1 MAVES
6 EAGLKILAVNILGR
20 FLINRD
26 NNIRYV
32 ALNSLSKVVNE
43 DVSAV
48 QRHRATILECLKDP
62 DISIRQRAL
71 ELTYQL
77 VDANNITELVR
88 EMLNYLI
95 VSAPEQR
102 AALCSRVSV
111 VVERFAPSPRWQ
123 IETLIAILSIAG
135 NHCDDSI
142 LCMTVD
148 HVTKLTELHS
158 FVVHKLFGLLRD
170 ELPRAQI
177 TLVHLAIWCIGEYGD
192 HLLMPCNADN
202 GSDHTYY
209 ATSADE
215 ILGLLEAVLRSHLAT
230 ELTKSYVLTALMK
243 LSNYLN
249 EGKAQS
255 ISLVNQFNSSLSLEL
270 HQRSCEYIFLLDSR
284 WQGVLPSTF
293 TRTPLAEQGTLGPDK
308 KGDRGVIIADKRVIS
323 LKARAEPHEKTP
335 KDLLDFDTILEGTAG
350 GAGQEA
356 NIAEN
361 LKTNDI
367 DLLCNIFPSASSSST
382 FATPAVSE
390 FPSPRVDSEITAYQK
405 NGLLITMHL
414 VNNLTHSSIV
424 NITCKFSNQTHQDLE
439 KFIFQAAVPKY
450 VTMEMKPASSSCVR
464 AKSLEP
470 ETQEIKLNNT
480 SPTKPLK
487 MLIKIQYNVGDHL
500 VVDQVQVA
508 EFPPCLS

>member
-1 MAVES
+1 M
-6 EAGLKILAVNILGR
+6 
-20 FLINRD
+20 
-26 NNIRYV
+26 
-32 ALNSLSKVVNE
+32 
-43 DVSAV
+43 
-48 QRHRATILECLKDP
+48 
-62 DISIRQRAL
+62 
-71 ELTYQL
+71 
-77 VDANNITELVR
+77 
-88 EMLNYLI
+88 
-95 VSAPEQR
+95 
-102 AALCSRVSV
+102 
-111 VVERFAPSPRWQ
+111 
-123 IETLIAILSIAG
+123 LSIAG

-177 TLVHLAIWCIGEYGD
+177 ALVHLAVWCIGEYGD

-202 GSDHTYY
+202 GSDYTYY

-215 ILGLLEAVLRSHLAT
+215 ILGLLEAIIRSHIAT

-284 WQGVLPSTF
+284 WQRVLPSTF
-293 TRTPLAEQGTLGPDK
+293 ARTPAAEQGTLGPDK
-308 KGDRGVIIADKRVIS
+308 KGNQGVIIADKQAIS

-335 KDLLDFDTILEGTAG
+335 TDLLDFDTILEGAAG
-350 GAGQEA
+350 AAGEEA

-361 LKTNDI
+361 LKTDDI
-367 DLLCNIFPSASSSST
+367 DLLCNISPGAPFGGPSI
-382 FATPAVSE
+382 
-390 FPSPRVDSEITAYQK
+390 SEITAYQK
-405 NGLLITMHL
+405 SGLLITMHL
-414 VNNLTHSSIV
+414 VNDFTHSSIV

-464 AKSLEP
+464 ANSLKP
-470 ETQEIKLNNT
+470 VTQEIKLNNT

-487 MLIKIQYNVGDHL
+487 MLIKIQYNVGGHL

-508 EFPPCLS
+508 EFPPSA